1 MNHRPVWPDATAVH
15 AALAPTDALLAE
27 RRALYQMGAELFVP
41 GQEKPVGER
50 LDNPLFRFR
59 VGEALAGRA
68 SFDPTVEDDLDDV
81 VTDLWSGP
89 LRLRVATD
97 AKARD
102 LLGEALRIIHALSV
116 SQGPPP
122 RPLTEA
128 DGAPFDEALLMV
140 TAGLMTAHR
149 VSPRLAAD
157 LLPHTG
163 LLVVLDP
170 ATSGGLISAS
180 SRFFPGL
187 ILIDAPK
194 NPFDVAEALIHEGAH
209 QKFFDL
215 AITHDFLGADIAEDR
230 RFSPSWSGADWPLD
244 QAIAAFHAYACLA
257 QFAEDVA
264 RVGETG
270 SLGPNSLLPSARERE
285 AEIGAWLL
293 DVEETLEADARWFLR
308 TFLQE
313 DTDLPEPESATAPE
327 GRYALDPLLRVTRMA
342 STGRILLARPGSPP
356 ELHWLASGATDVVD
370 RLTAAP
376 VSAAEL
382 EPAQVA
388 ALAALVDRSLA
399 YPVPGSAPDGL
410 QADVDA

>member
-1 MNHRPVWPDATAVH
+1 MNQESVWPDATTVH
-15 AALAPTDALLAE
+15 ATLASVDELLAE
-27 RRALYQMGAELFVP
+27 RRALYRLAVELLVP
-41 GQEKPVGER
+41 GQHKLTDAR

-68 SFDPTVEDDLDDV
+68 GFDPTVEDDLDDH
-81 VTDLWSGP
+81 TTQLGSGP
-89 LRLRVATD
+89 AGLRVATG
-97 AKARD
+97 AQAHA
-102 LLGEALRIIHALSV
+102 LLGEALRIVHAHSL
-116 SQGPPP
+116 GDGAPP
-122 RPLTEA
+122 RPLTES
-128 DGAPFDEALLMV
+128 DGEPFAQALATV
-140 TAGLMTAHR
+140 AAGLAKAHE
-149 VSPRLAAD
+149 VSPRLAGD

-163 LLVVLDP
+163 LLVILDP

-187 ILIDAPK
+187 ILIDRPA

-215 AITHDFLGADIAEDR
+215 AITHDFLGADIAGDP
-230 RFSPSWSGADWPLD
+230 RFHPSWSGADWPLD

-264 RVGETG
+264 RCGETG
-270 SLGPNSLLPSARERE
+270 SLGANTLLPSARQRE

-293 DVEETLEADARWFLR
+293 DVEYALEADARWFVR

-313 DTDLPEPESATAPE
+313 EPDFSPESATAPE
-327 GRYALDPLLRVTRMA
+327 GRYALDPLLRVVRMA
-342 STGRILLARPGSPP
+342 STGRILLGRPGSPP
-356 ELHWLASGATDVVD
+356 ELHWLAGGATDVVN
-370 RLTAAP
+370 RLTSAP

-382 EPAQVA
+382 EPELGA

-399 YPVPGSAPDGL
+399 YRVDRTTRDG
-410 QADVDA
+410 QPTRVDA